1 MLQILTRDNAG
12 ELESSDLKAYIESYL
27 NEDRREKG
35 KHLPRAAEG
44 VNLGFSQE
52 GSGCVIYIPSMKK
65 TIVTNHSGSMR
76 AIFLTVNHQLSMIM
90 LENGSRINYERS
102 RQHGK
107 RMIKHCREVHM
118 KMHTMILSPLI

>member
-1 MLQILTRDNAG
+1 MVQKIKERLILLLESGYVTLRNSEHDICVANIDLANAG
-12 ELESSDLKAYIESYL
+12 ELKSSDLKAYIESYL

-65 TIVTNHSGSMR
+65 TIVTNHVRFNES
-76 AIFLTVNHQLSMIM
+76 
-90 LENGSRINYERS
+90 
-102 RQHGK
+102 
-107 RMIKHCREVHM
+107 
-118 KMHTMILSPLI
+118 

>member
-65 TIVTNHSGSMR
+65 TIVTNHVRFNES
-76 AIFLTVNHQLSMIM
+76 
-90 LENGSRINYERS
+90 
-102 RQHGK
+102 
-107 RMIKHCREVHM
+107 
-118 KMHTMILSPLI
+118 